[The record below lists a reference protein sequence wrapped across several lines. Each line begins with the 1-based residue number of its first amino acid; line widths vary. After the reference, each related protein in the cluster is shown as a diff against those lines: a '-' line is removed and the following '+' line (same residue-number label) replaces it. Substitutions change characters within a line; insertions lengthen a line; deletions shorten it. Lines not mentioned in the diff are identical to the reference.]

1 MDNNDFIKKIVI
13 PDPEISE
20 CREHQNREHQV
31 KSKIENICQWKKYS
45 NNFQLRFMKL
55 ILIFLSI
62 GCKFIRIN
70 TSKEGYNTDY
80 KASRI

>member
-20 CREHQNREHQV
+20 CREHEV

-45 NNFQLRFMKL
+45 NNIRLRFMKL